1 MFVILGLVIVV
12 AAVIGGY
19 LLEHGNLL
27 VLFQPAEFVII
38 GGAAL
43 GTLVAANPPVV
54 TMGIF
59 KGLVSLI
66 KGSPYTKA
74 FYLET
79 LKMLSDLFNHA
90 RKNGLARLEQD
101 VEEPA
106 KSPVFSKYPKLL
118 KDHHALHFVCDTL
131 RVLVAGGVHTHDL
144 DQIMELDQEVH
155 HHGSTLPVAALTTVA
170 DSLPGLGIVAAV
182 LGVVITMGAMGGP
195 PEEIGHKVA
204 AALVG
209 TFLGVLMCYGF
220 VGPVAAHMAK
230 MADAEAQYYNVLR
243 AGLIAFAKGAPPLI
257 AVEFARRTVPSHL
270 RPTFKEMEN
279 AFRGAKAATGA
290 AA

>member
-1 MFVILGLVIVV
+1 MTVILGLVIVIASV
-12 AAVIGGY
+12 LGGY
-19 LLEHGNLL
+19 LLAHGKLL
-27 VLFQPAEFVII
+27 VLVQPAEFVVIL
-38 GGAAL
+38 GAAT
-43 GTLVAANPPVV
+43 GALVAANPPVV

-59 KGLVSLI
+59 KGLASLI

-101 VEEPA
+101 IEEPA
-106 KSPVFSKYPKLL
+106 KSPVFSKYPRLL
-118 KDHHALHFVCDTL
+118 NDHHALSFVCDTL
-131 RVLVAGGVHTHDL
+131 RVVVAGGVQTHDL
-144 DQIMELDQEVH
+144 DQMIELDLDVH
-155 HHGSTLPVAALTTVA
+155 HHSSAQPAGALSTMA

-182 LGVVITMGAMGGP
+182 LGIIITMGAMGGP
-195 PEEIGHKVA
+195 PEQIGHKVA

-220 VGPVAAHMAK
+220 IGPLAAHMNK
-230 MADAEAQYYNVLR
+230 LADAETQYYHVLR
-243 AGLIAFAKGAPPLI
+243 AGLMAFAKGLPPLI
-257 AVEFARRTVPSHL
+257 AVEFARRTVPVHL
-270 RPTFKEMEN
+270 RPSFKEMES

>member
-1 MFVILGLVIVV
+1 MFVILGLVIVL
-12 AAVIGGY
+12 AAVVGGY
-19 LLEHGNLL
+19 LLEHGKLL
-27 VLFQPAEFVII
+27 VLYQPAEFVII

-43 GTLVAANPPVV
+43 GTLVAANPPAV

-59 KGLVSLI
+59 KGLLNLI

-118 KDHHALHFVCDTL
+118 RDHHALSFVCDTL
-131 RVLVAGGVHTHDL
+131 RVLVAGGVQTHDL
-144 DQIMELDQEVH
+144 DQMMELDLEVH
-155 HHGSTLPVAALTTVA
+155 HHGSTQPVAALTTVA

-220 VGPVAAHMAK
+220 VGPVAAHMHK
-230 MADAEAQYYNVLR
+230 LADAEAQYYNVLR
-243 AGLIAFAKGAPPLI
+243 AGLTAFAKGVPPLI
-257 AVEFARRTVPSHL
+257 AVEFARRTVPAHL